1 MSPAAK
7 ATEEMAKNLDFHE
20 DFRRKEEVKG
30 SSNRGFGIVF
40 AVFFAILTFSPLTHG
55 GEIRWWC
62 FTIAGAFLA
71 AAYLAPRLLT
81 PLNWLWTRF
90 GLLLH
95 HVMNPLIMGLMFFLT
110 VTPVGFVMRMMG
122 KDPLRLKIDRGAKT
136 YWILRDPPG
145 PAPDTMRRQF

>member
-1 MSPAAK
+1 
-7 ATEEMAKNLDFHE
+7 MAKNLDFHE

-55 GEIRWWC
+55 GEIRWVYC
-62 FTIAGAFLA
+62 GIPAVAFLA
-71 AAYLAPRLLT
+71 AAYLAPKLLT

-95 HVMNPLIMGLMFFLT
+95 HVMNPLIMGLLFFLT
-110 VTPVGFVMRMMG
+110 VTPVGLVMRLMG
-122 KDPLRLKIDRGAKT
+122 KDPLRLKIDRSAKT
-136 YWILRDPPG
+136 YWIPRDPPG